1 LKVFYRA
8 LIGVIVLSLLACS
21 QGFEEKK
28 PAKAAP
34 KAKFRNGEKPK
45 VMFHGDMDTSSAR
58 VPGSPVLAALKSN
71 HLGVSATKTIGE
83 AFDSYTYATK
93 KEWRETPT
101 TSGTYYIDF
110 ICRLP
115 VSVLSSAALKEGVAT
130 RALEIKFAIQ
140 KDGVT
145 YIAMARRIEIR
156 TDGMEHTI
164 IIEPVEINRIVAD
177 IYGNRE
183 IVF

>member
-1 LKVFYRA
+1 MRLLLRVS
-8 LIGVIVLSLLACS
+8 IGIIVLSIIACS
-21 QGFEEKK
+21 QVFEEKK

-45 VMFHGDMDTSSAR
+45 VLFHGDMETSSSRA
-58 VPGSPVLAALKSN
+58 PGSPVLAALKNN

-101 TSGTYYIDF
+101 IDGPYYIDF

-115 VSVLSSAALKEGVAT
+115 VSALSSAALKESVVT

-145 YIAMARRIEIR
+145 YIAMARRIEIKS
-156 TDGMEHTI
+156 DGMEHTT
-164 IIEPVEINRIVAD
+164 IIEPVDINRIVAD

-183 IVF
+183 ITF